1 MPNDN
6 LPSVFA
12 VAEYLIAACDAR
24 ASGLDDDLMTHLK
37 LQKLVYFAQGASLH
51 YTGAPL
57 FNEPL
62 EAWEHGPVCPI
73 LYRYFKDA
81 GRLPIPVLKPLEVA
95 RTCFSEAQLDALDT
109 AVLLFGGYS
118 ANSLRQ
124 MSHLDPA
131 WTKARKRSD
140 QTIELDDVKRSFH
153 GHVKISEPLPVETT
167 DEDMERLNRLCD
179 ELGLPER
186 WDAADD

>member
-1 MPNDN
+1 MSEID

-12 VAEYLIAACDAR
+12 VADYLIAANYAMT
-24 ASGLDDDLMTHLK
+24 GTLDDDLMTHLK

-51 YTGAPL
+51 YSGVPL
-57 FNEPL
+57 FSEPL

-73 LYRYFKDA
+73 LYRYYKDA

-95 RTCFSEAQLDALDT
+95 RTYFTEAQVDVLDT

-118 ANSLRQ
+118 AKSLRQ

-131 WTKARKRSD
+131 WINARKRGD
-140 QTIELDDVKRSFH
+140 QAIELDDVKRSFH
-153 GHVKISEPLPVETT
+153 DHVKIGEPIPVETS
-167 DEDMERLNRLCD
+167 DADMERINRLCD